1 MDHDG
6 MAPQT
11 FPGERLTAGQ
21 RTSVVLAIVG
31 TVVCFPAALLF
42 GLALGAYPFR
52 MECTL
57 ETLGSGCYE
66 GELELSGVLLALVF
80 VPFFVATL
88 VLAIVNRKSP
98 RRAAT
103 WLPLIGLC
111 SVTLIAVAVYA
122 VLMATSPSPGL

>member
-1 MDHDG
+1 M
-6 MAPQT
+6 
-11 FPGERLTAGQ
+11 
-21 RTSVVLAIVG
+21 VLAIVG
-31 TVVCFPAALLF
+31 TVICFPAALLF
-42 GLALGAYPFR
+42 GFALGAYPFR
-52 MECTL
+52 TECTR

-66 GELELSGVLLALVF
+66 GELELTGVLLALVF

-88 VLAIVNRKSP
+88 VLALVNRKSP

-111 SVTLIAVAVYA
+111 TVTFSAVAIYA